1 MADKRSFG
9 YTIQAHLEGNLQ
21 QIVTDSRRP
30 HRIQLF
36 AILLAPIKFAKV
48 ILRPYHLI

>member
-36 AILLAPIKFAKV
+36 AKV
-48 ILRPYHLI
+48 TLRPYHLNLIGL